1 MAIDAKHQRKI
12 VENYIWV
19 KKVKNWHKSG
29 SPTNGLGISKND
41 GKSSMVQNLESDTKV
56 IRACEKPTVK

>member
-1 MAIDAKHQRKI
+1 MDAKCQREI

-19 KKVKNWHKSG
+19 EKVKNWHKSG
-29 SPTNGLGISKND
+29 SLANSLGISKDD